1 MAQLHQAQLR
11 DGRWVR
17 LRELTSDQQAQAY
30 EAASERS
37 PSGALLPNPNP
48 VRLDTEAF
56 KLALVAVSVKKPL
69 WKTDKEGK
77 PVPRLDGKGKPVKS
91 VAGKPLYERTDPAD
105 FDESDWK
112 PLTYGQLE
120 TEFDKLFDA
129 RDRAVISKLYATA
142 HNPPPEDADFFE
154 SIQSV
159 SVTD

>member
-1 MAQLHQAQLR
+1 MPHVHQAQLR

-69 WKTDKEGK
+69 WQTDKDGK
-77 PVPRLDGKGKPVKS
+77 PIYSIGFGHS
-91 VAGKPLYERTDPAD
+91 N
-105 FDESDWK
+105 
-112 PLTYGQLE
+112 Q
-120 TEFDKLFDA
+120 
-129 RDRAVISKLYATA
+129 
-142 HNPPPEDADFFE
+142 FE
-154 SIQSV
+154 SGV
-159 SVTD
+159 AVGATLVG

>member
-1 MAQLHQAQLR
+1 MPHVHQAQLR

-69 WKTDKEGK
+69 WQTDKDGK
-77 PVPRLDGKGKPVKS
+77 PIPRLDAKGKPLKS
-91 VAGKPLYERTDPAD
+91 ATGKPLYERTDPAT
-105 FDESDWK
+105 FDKGDWRE
-112 PLTYGQLE
+112 LTYGALE
-120 TEFDKLFDA
+120 TEFDKLCDA
-129 RDRAVISKLYATA
+129 RDRSLISKLYATA
-142 HNPPPEDADFFE
+142 HNPPPEDSDFFD